1 MASRLS
7 ISGGDGSVAAGPAGS
22 VFSSS
27 GRCLQQ
33 NQQESAGAAAE
44 RSGSQTR
51 VQVCAA
57 AP

>member
-1 MASRLS
+1 MVAPSRLS
-7 ISGGDGSVAAGPAGS
+7 ISGVAAGPAGS